1 MVICKITANEKR
13 LYEIR
18 KFEEPKI
25 QESKNSQTK
34 HMLFRYKIINYEKQ
48 FEDYF
53 DENLNFDLTQ
63 HFAKIMLG
71 AVFIDVNIC

>member
-1 MVICKITANEKR
+1 MIICKINANEKR
-13 LYEIR
+13 LCKIR

-25 QESKNSQTK
+25 QESTNEAHAFSDI
-34 HMLFRYKIINYEKQ
+34 KIINYEKQ

-63 HFAKIMLG
+63 HFAKIMLS